1 MKPDIVFFGEGL
13 PDSFHKAIEEDKNNC
28 DLLIVIG
35 SSLKVRPVA
44 RIPSTYLLQSFLN
57 QKYCSILNTLY

>member
-13 PDSFHKAIEEDKNNC
+13 PDSFHNAIEDDKNNC

-44 RIPSTYLLQSFLN
+44 RIPSKDNCLLFYMLN
-57 QKYCSILNTLY
+57 Y